1 MQTQTLESKTK
12 EIRLYLDSVE
22 ADDMR
27 IDKRF
32 AYELMGSEGVCV
44 VPLSGF
50 YSPIDGFRM
59 TLLEE
64 DESLFRETCEKIVT
78 GVEKFFV

>member
-1 MQTQTLESKTK
+1 M
-12 EIRLYLDSVE
+12 RL
-22 ADDMR
+22 
-27 IDKRF
+27 DKLF

-64 DESLFRETCEKIVT
+64 DEELFLETCERIVK
-78 GVEKFFV
+78 GIEAFFEIN